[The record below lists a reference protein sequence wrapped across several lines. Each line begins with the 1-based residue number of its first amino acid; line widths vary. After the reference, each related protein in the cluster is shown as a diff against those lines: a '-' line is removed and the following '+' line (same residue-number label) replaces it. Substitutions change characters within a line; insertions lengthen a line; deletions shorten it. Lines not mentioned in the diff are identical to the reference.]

1 MSVIPLSDVTSV
13 EEIDPWE
20 LLGWGFWKK
29 TFFFVTCGFIGIL
42 IPFSLDNGYLYYV
55 LSGVGIFI
63 LFILVWVFWYDL
75 LDLFGI
81 EYHLPFSVPLA
92 IYAIIPE
99 DEIWNF
105 YWVPSWMIDDEHVY
119 VSTGIPTE
127 NLYE

>member
-1 MSVIPLSDVTSV
+1 MSVIPLSDATSV

-29 TFFFVTCGFIGIL
+29 TFFFATCLFIGIL

-63 LFILVWVFWYDL
+63 LSILVWVFWYDL

-81 EYHLPFSVPLA
+81 EYHLPFSAPLA
-92 IYAIIPE
+92 IYGIIPE

-105 YWVPSWMIDDEHVY
+105 YWVPSWMIEVEHVY
-119 VSTGIPTE
+119 VSTGISTE